1 MRAALDE
8 LGSPPGRNAGPALA
22 EPGSARGGTA
32 GPVPAVAVAGGG
44 GGGGG
49 GAGGG
54 PGPPGPPPPPRR
66 GPRGGGPAAGG
77 RGGGAPGGGGGPAPP
92 APPHGSAPGDPPVP
106 VHLYGRQVLVGPW
119 PAPSGAGGRA
129 GRAGC
134 ATCLRRRWQ
143 GVRSVPLREGL
154 ELGSETRSAGDWPY
168 DVPFATATVAALV
181 AGLAARDPEPG
192 PYPRVHLVDL
202 DALTVRSHPLVPD
215 PECPSCGRPE
225 EDTAEAAGLTLRP
238 APTYRPGVFRVRRIE
253 DYRLPLDA
261 FANPHWGAIG
271 SSVVCDVASTTTS
284 ATVGCFSSRSGEY
297 LRETFWGGH
306 ADTYAHS
313 QLIGVLEG
321 LERYA
326 GMRARTRGARL
337 RASLDELGAVA
348 VDPRE
353 TGLYAD
359 AFHRDNPRVR
369 PFAPDREIPWV
380 WGWSLRDA
388 APRAV
393 PEILAYYHAPGLE
406 HRFVQES
413 SNGCASGGSTEEA
426 VYFGLME
433 VVERDAFLRAW
444 YGQVPLREIDPATS
458 ARASTRHMVDRLAM
472 YGYRARFFD
481 TRADLPVPVVTAC
494 AERFDGGVGRMCF
507 GAGAGLDP
515 ESALDSALCEIATD
529 SVNLVGRTRRDEARL
544 RAMAADFD
552 LVTTLHDHPLVYGI
566 PEMGRHA
573 DFLLRRPE
581 RPPLL
586 AVADLAWPDA
596 DGATGGTDLRED
608 LLRAVGAVTSAGFDV
623 VVVDQTLPEQRALG
637 LHTVKVL
644 VPGLLPIDFG
654 WSRQRARHMLRMRA
668 ALGPAGLHPAPHPF
682 P

>member
-1 MRAALDE
+1 MLARAGSASRFAEALRAALDE
-8 LGSPPGRNAGPALA
+8 IGGGANGAAG
-22 EPGSARGGTA
+22 RGGS
-32 GPVPAVAVAGGG
+32 VPAVTVAALGVQDAF
-44 GGGGG
+44 
-49 GAGGG
+49 AGTVDGQGPPQGSSADGDPAPTGG
-54 PGPPGPPPPPRR
+54 PTAPTPRTL
-66 GPRGGGPAAGG
+66 
-77 RGGGAPGGGGGPAPP
+77 
-92 APPHGSAPGDPPVP
+92 P
-106 VHLYGRQVLVGPW
+106 VHLYGRQVIVGPW
-119 PAPSGAGGRA
+119 PPAPGEP

-154 ELGSETRSAGDWPY
+154 ELGAETRAAGDWPFG
-168 DVPFATATVAALV
+168 VPFAAGAVAALV
-181 AGLAARDPEPG
+181 AGLAEQGGPGTG
-192 PYPRVHLVDL
+192 PYPRVHLLDL
-202 DALTVRSHPLVPD
+202 DTLTVRSHPLVPD
-215 PECPSCGRPE
+215 PECPSCGTPE
-225 EDTAEAAGLTLRP
+225 EDTAEGAALTLRP
-238 APTYRPGVFRVRRIE
+238 APKYRPGVFRVRRIE
-253 DYRLPLDA
+253 DYRLPVDA

-271 SSVVCDVASTTTS
+271 PSVVCDVASTTTS

-313 QLIGVLEG
+313 QHIGVLEG

-326 GMRARTRGARL
+326 GMRARTRTARL
-337 RASLDELGAVA
+337 RASLDDLGPVA
-348 VDPRE
+348 VDPRG

-359 AFHRDNPRVR
+359 AFYRDNPRVR
-369 PFAPDREIPWV
+369 PFTPDREIPWV

-388 APRAV
+388 AARAV
-393 PEILAYYHAPGLE
+393 PEILAYYHASGLE
-406 HRFVQES
+406 NRFVQES
-413 SNGCASGGSTEEA
+413 SNGCASGGSLEEA

-433 VVERDAFLRAW
+433 VVERDAFLLAW
-444 YGQVPLREIDPATS
+444 YGQAPLREIDPSTS
-458 ARASTRHMVDRLAM
+458 TRASTRHMVDRLAM

-529 SVNLVGRTRRDEARL
+529 SVNLVGRTRRDETRL

-552 LVTTLHDHPLVYGI
+552 RVTTLHDHPLVYGV

-573 DFLLRRPE
+573 DFLLRRPNP
-581 RPPLL
+581 RPPL
-586 AVADLAWPDA
+586 AVADLAWPDT
-596 DGATGGTDLRED
+596 DGSAVAPDLRRD
-608 LLRAVGAVTSAGFDV
+608 LLRAVGAVTAAGFDV

-654 WSRQRARHMLRMRA
+654 WSRQRARHMPRMRA